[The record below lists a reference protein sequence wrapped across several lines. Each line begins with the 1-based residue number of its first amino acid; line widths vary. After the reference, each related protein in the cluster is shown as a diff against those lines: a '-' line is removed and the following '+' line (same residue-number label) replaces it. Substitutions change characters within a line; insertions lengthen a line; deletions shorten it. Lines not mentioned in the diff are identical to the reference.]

1 MSHIQSNE
9 EILREDEGNT
19 CGRKD
24 YMLAAKEVL
33 LNGSCDKRTLK
44 YGLFDNSRTHGK
56 TTSPLRKS
64 QWHSRRHKCTNT

>member
-1 MSHIQSNE
+1 
-9 EILREDEGNT
+9 LREDEGNT

-44 YGLFDNSRTHGK
+44 YGIFDNSRTHGK
-56 TTSPLRKS
+56 TTSPLKKS
-64 QWHSRRHKCTNT
+64 Q